1 MVNDGFASYSR
12 IFSSWAGKVCFLSK
26 LFKSIMLDCFYSLAK
41 SHGMLISLF
50 LMCAYIIS
58 QEFLAQ
64 EKTQVSSSFNPE
76 VFIDELMDLSTV

>member
-1 MVNDGFASYSR
+1 
-12 IFSSWAGKVCFLSK
+12 
-26 LFKSIMLDCFYSLAK
+26 MLDCFYSLAK

-64 EKTQVSSSFNPE
+64 EKTQVYMHLLEKFHA
-76 VFIDELMDLSTV
+76 IDLQLSRLEFRCFPKIFWMCFDIWSLEKLSVTGNHL